1 MRTLTII
8 LIALLNLSTNT
19 ACAQL
24 FEDAKDAVEETTNA
38 GSSGLSQEEAAKGI
52 KEALKK
58 GAKKGV
64 ADVSQLNGYFKNPEI
79 KIPFPPDAQEV
90 ADKMRD
96 IGMGDQVDKAVK
108 KMNRAAED
116 AADQAKPIFINAI
129 TSLTIQD
136 AIDIVNGKDNAA
148 TNYLRRTTSSQ
159 LKKEFKP
166 DIEKSLNKVNAT
178 KYWNDII
185 TRYNKIPMVEDK
197 NPDLAEY
204 VTDRAIKGLFVMVA
218 KEENKIREEPIART
232 SDILKKVFGD

>member
-96 IGMGDQVDKAVK
+96 IGMGDQV
-108 KMNRAAED
+108 

-166 DIEKSLNKVNAT
+166 DIEKSLDKVNAT

-197 NPDLAEY
+197 NPDLAEH

>member
-1 MRTLTII
+1 MIFL
-8 LIALLNLSTNT
+8 ALFSLGANT

-24 FEDAKDAVEETTNA
+24 LEDAKDAVEENTNTSS
-38 GSSGLSQEEAAKGI
+38 GSGLSQEEAAKGI
-52 KEALKK
+52 KEALTK

-64 ADVSQLNGYFKNPEI
+64 ANVSQVDGYFKNSKI

-116 AADQAKPIFINAI
+116 AADQAKPIFVNAI
-129 TSLTIQD
+129 QSLTISD

-148 TNYLRRTTSSQ
+148 TNYLRRTTSDQ
-159 LKKEFKP
+159 LKTEFKP
-166 DIEKSLNKVNAT
+166 DIKKSLDKVNAT
-178 KYWNDII
+178 KYWNEII

-218 KEENKIREEPIART
+218 KEEKKIREEPIART
-232 SDILKKVFGD
+232 TEILKKVFGD